1 MTVQPISTAEDVSGG
16 TSRVASGGG
25 SSGGGDGGAGAASG
39 GGFKLSLEHHHV
51 RTEWQVTRMK
61 ASDIM
66 ALQHPREDGQSGK
79 VHELHRR
86 LNEDLH
92 MALGWKKRAEVEKAQ
107 WEAQLEKRRSAE
119 VSNLL
124 EQYLPPRLLCG
135 LLPAALLERHDFY
148 QDLTKPR
155 IIRGYPCVPVSG
167 ECSTQVDC
175 STFSHCFPPL
185 SRSLPLPSRCF
196 SLPFAA
202 FRCLP
207 PLTASPCAL
216 LCQEEDADADDEDAE
231 ASQKRKEAAARYRQ
245 MPQQRS
251 KYPHIIKIE
260 LKTLPAEHALCEA
273 SLGSRTFAHVV
284 RKVPTGAMGEDMVL
298 LSLLTAPEG
307 SQLHSIA
314 CTLSSVE
321 PLSHILAWTKRS
333 RLRSV
338 RWEDGTTDDMLDE
351 VSAPSSVHAHLRPR
365 QRWAGCRIPPLPST
379 ATAIHCHCHPLP
391 PHPLLR
397 ASGRR

>member
-1 MTVQPISTAEDVSGG
+1 MCSPHASLPLPSVESPTCLRCRWVYHGLKSQATENEPRKAVTVQPISTAEDVSGG

-39 GGFKLSLEHHHV
+39 GGFKLSLEHQHV

-175 STFSHCFPPL
+175 STCSHCFPPL

-202 FRCLP
+202 FRCL
-207 PLTASPCAL
+207 S
-216 LCQEEDADADDEDAE
+216 
-231 ASQKRKEAAARYRQ
+231 
-245 MPQQRS
+245 
-251 KYPHIIKIE
+251 
-260 LKTLPAEHALCEA
+260 
-273 SLGSRTFAHVV
+273 
-284 RKVPTGAMGEDMVL
+284 
-298 LSLLTAPEG
+298 
-307 SQLHSIA
+307 
-314 CTLSSVE
+314 
-321 PLSHILAWTKRS
+321 
-333 RLRSV
+333 
-338 RWEDGTTDDMLDE
+338 
-351 VSAPSSVHAHLRPR
+351 
-365 QRWAGCRIPPLPST
+365 LPST
-379 ATAIHCHCHPLP
+379 AHSEPVCAPVPGGGCGC
-391 PHPLLR
+391 
-397 ASGRR
+397 G